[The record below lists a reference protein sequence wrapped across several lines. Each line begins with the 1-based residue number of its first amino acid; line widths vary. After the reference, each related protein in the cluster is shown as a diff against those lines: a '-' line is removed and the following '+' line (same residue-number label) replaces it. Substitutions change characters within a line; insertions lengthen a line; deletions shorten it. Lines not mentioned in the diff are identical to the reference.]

1 MKKNMLDAEDRMSN
15 EVRRRKLLAEGALY
29 RIGIIDARE
38 RVRANLNASS
48 LAKSAMRRMGGALS
62 SGIGDLFSGKAG
74 NTLQSLTPLLIS
86 GASMLSKRYLRKPL
100 LYWVILG
107 AGVVLARYLARKN
120 RARSD
125 HEDSP
130 APEGE

>member
-1 MKKNMLDAEDRMSN
+1 MSN

-29 RIGIIDARE
+29 RIGIMDARE

-100 LYWVILG
+100 LYWGILG

>member
-29 RIGIIDARE
+29 RIGIMDARE

-100 LYWVILG
+100 LYWGILG

>member
-1 MKKNMLDAEDRMSN
+1 MSN

-29 RIGIIDARE
+29 RIGIMDARE

-74 NTLQSLTPLLIS
+74 NTLQSLAPLLIS

-100 LYWVILG
+100 LYWGILG